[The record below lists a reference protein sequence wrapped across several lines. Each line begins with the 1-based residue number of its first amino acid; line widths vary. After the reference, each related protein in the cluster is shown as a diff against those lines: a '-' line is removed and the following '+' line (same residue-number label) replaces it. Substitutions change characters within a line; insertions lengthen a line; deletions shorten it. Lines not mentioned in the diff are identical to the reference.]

1 MPLFIYS
8 DNPAAVSVNVSRH
21 DSMKITDTKIYII
34 SGLGVDQRV
43 FSKINFGSLDIEYL
57 DWITPNPHE
66 PLAIYAKR
74 LSSKITVKQPILI
87 GLSFGGMIAIEIAK
101 AIPVKKIILLASAKG
116 NHEFPL
122 RYRLASWLRINQL
135 VPNSFLKWHNF
146 LSDYFFGVSSKEDSL
161 LLKQILYDTDPVFM
175 AWAIHQI
182 LQWKNTS
189 VPDNLIHVHGS
200 RDHIIPIKN
209 VKSNVVIKAAGHFMT
224 VTHAKEVEKLL
235 REMLF

>member
-1 MPLFIYS
+1 
-8 DNPAAVSVNVSRH
+8 
-21 DSMKITDTKIYII
+21 MKITDTKIYII

-43 FSKINFGSLDIEYL
+43 FSKINFDSLDIEYL

-101 AIPVKKIILLASAKG
+101 AISVKKIILLASAKG

-146 LSDYFFGVSSKEDSL
+146 LSDYFFGISSKEDSL

-182 LQWKNTS
+182 LQWKNRFI
-189 VPDNLIHVHGS
+189 PGNLIHIHGDKD
-200 RDHIIPIKN
+200 RIMPINCLKP
-209 VKSNVVIKAAGHFMT
+209 SFVIKGAGHFIT
-224 VTHAKEVEKLL
+224 VTHAAEVEKLL
-235 REMLF
+235 REILI

>member
-1 MPLFIYS
+1 M
-8 DNPAAVSVNVSRH
+8 N
-21 DSMKITDTKIYII
+21 ITDTKIYII

-57 DWITPNPHE
+57 DWITPISHE

-101 AIPVKKIILLASAKG
+101 TIPIKKIILLASAKG
-116 NHEFPL
+116 RHEFPI

-135 VPNSFLKWHNF
+135 VPNSFFKWHNF
-146 LSDYFFGVSSKEDSL
+146 LSDYFFGISSEEDSQ
-161 LLKQILYDTDPVFM
+161 LLKQILQDTNPVFM

-182 LQWKNTS
+182 LHWKNRFI
-189 VPDNLIHVHGS
+189 PGNLIHIHGDKD
-200 RDHIIPIKN
+200 RIIPIKRL
-209 VKSNVVIKAAGHFMT
+209 KTSIVIKGAGHFMT
-224 VTHAKEVEKLL
+224 VTHSQEVEKLL
-235 REMLF
+235 EEMLI